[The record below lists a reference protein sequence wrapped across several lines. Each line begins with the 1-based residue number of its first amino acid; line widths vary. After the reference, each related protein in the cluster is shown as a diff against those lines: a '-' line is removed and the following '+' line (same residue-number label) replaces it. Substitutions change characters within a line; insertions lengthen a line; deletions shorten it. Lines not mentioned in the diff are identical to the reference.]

1 MGYDDSMLLFA
12 RPSFIRGLGR
22 AIDLGATRNSYN
34 APAAPSEADSAALAS
49 DWAAVGKDVRG
60 ALLAYSG
67 GARHGR

>member
-49 DWAAVGKDVRG
+49 VCCVNT
-60 ALLAYSG
+60 L
-67 GARHGR
+67 